1 MYAYFSHV
9 NHKLHP
15 MYMSK
20 IRIILTET
28 KICQYIHQTPETGL
42 AKDKPILT
50 QRRAIYLMLSA

>member
-42 AKDKPILT
+42 AKDKPILPRDVLYT
-50 QRRAIYLMLSA
+50 